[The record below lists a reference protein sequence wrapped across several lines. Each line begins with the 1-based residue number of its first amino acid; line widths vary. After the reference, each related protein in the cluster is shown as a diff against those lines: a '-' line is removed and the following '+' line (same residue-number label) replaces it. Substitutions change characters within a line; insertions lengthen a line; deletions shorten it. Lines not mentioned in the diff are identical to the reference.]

1 MRRAAAV
8 VLTPQE
14 RVTLE
19 RLVRSTTS
27 PVRMV
32 RRARVLLL
40 GAGGSTNKE
49 IAQRLELGVNATA
62 RAVCRPRVGCSP
74 S

>member
-27 PVRMV
+27 PVRTV

-40 GAGGSTNKE
+40 AAGGLPTRRS
-49 IAQRLELGVNATA
+49 QDVWR
-62 RAVCRPRVGCSP
+62 
-74 S
+74 